1 MNNMGPQQ
9 MRGMPMMPPQM
20 MQMYSQMPM
29 NQVNT
34 IHENNCLYVGNLNP
48 DLVEMDLFSEFHH
61 FGPLANVKLMKNI
74 FNNENRG
81 YGFVTYENR
90 ENAEKA
96 QKAMNNKEVLRR
108 EIRVYFKKNIK
119 NISKEANMVIKNLH
133 KDISSQQLTD
143 ECSKFGELISCFVK
157 KVEMKSLGYGYVQ
170 FVNKDDAENFLTQFS
185 GKILNGLEVKVERFV
200 PYKERKHP
208 EISNLYLKNFPS
220 DLTQEEVEK
229 WVTDEM
235 GSLGEIT
242 SKGVFKDNKLG
253 RFYAFVAYKEVS
265 AAKEA
270 IEKFN
275 GNKKEGSDD
284 EPLYVDFAQPKQV
297 RIKLLQDSKLNQNN
311 KTNMYI
317 RSLKPSVTD
326 EEFKRVFSKYGKIL
340 SYCLKDWN
348 RNVKT
353 DNQKET
359 SLLKFGFVNYEKPEE
374 ATNLLTNYKTDPDIK
389 VLINP
394 ENEKSTFI
402 FYAQPKRVRAQYL
415 RMNSKNKLPFN
426 MMMMQNQFMKGG
438 KKGMNKNP
446 QMMAQNFPNT
456 PMVNALQSMQET
468 PMSGQ
473 IGNIK
478 KVLETTPPNQAINVI
493 RKRLDEFEG
502 LSEDDQ
508 KNILGHIMYHRVKS
522 VNNDEEKIPKITGM
536 LIDREVL
543 QLDEI
548 LEIIE
553 NDDTLEERIN
563 EALDVLA
570 NNDQDDEEDE
580 EDN

>member
-1 MNNMGPQQ
+1 